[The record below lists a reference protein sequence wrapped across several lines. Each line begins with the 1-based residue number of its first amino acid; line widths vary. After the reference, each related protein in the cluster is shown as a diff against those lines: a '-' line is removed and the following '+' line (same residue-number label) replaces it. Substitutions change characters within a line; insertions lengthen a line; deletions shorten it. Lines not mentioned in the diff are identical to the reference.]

1 MKGGGAALTREKIID
16 YTAEKYVIIVDESK
30 VVKKLGERSPI
41 PVEVIPVAWKSVAK
55 KLEEE
60 YGFKV
65 GLRTALKG
73 KNGPIVT
80 DNGNFILDVKLTKEI
95 KPEEFEIKV
104 KSIPGVVETGVFA
117 LKRPWKIIVATSK
130 EINII

>member
-1 MKGGGAALTREKIID
+1 MAKEFAVPEFSLPHEEK
-16 YTAEKYVIIVDESK
+16 
-30 VVKKLGERSPI
+30 
-41 PVEVIPVAWKSVAK
+41 K